1 MINLIESTKD
11 YWRKLDELE
20 AAYKRGDVS
29 VEEVDVR
36 VAQLMDEL
44 GHERRVTLSSIRQS
58 VLRLWQE
65 QRETLLGFAFL
76 AVLTYAWFILN

>member
-44 GHERRVTLSSIRQS
+44 GHERRVTLRYIRQS

-65 QRETLLGFAFL
+65 QRETLLSFAFL
-76 AVLTYAWFILN
+76 AILTYAWFIFN